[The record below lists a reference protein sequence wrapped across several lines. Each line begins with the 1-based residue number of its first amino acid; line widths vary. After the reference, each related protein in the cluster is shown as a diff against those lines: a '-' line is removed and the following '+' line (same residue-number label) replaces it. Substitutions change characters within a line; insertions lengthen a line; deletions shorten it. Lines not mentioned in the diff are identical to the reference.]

1 MSGPRRVLTPVTI
14 TARYPTH
21 SAGRT
26 QAAVSD
32 DGLWKYDRI
41 EITGTPWDTV
51 YVPTGESAWFSS
63 LPKARAATADGSALA
78 QIEARRQEAAA

>member
-14 TARYPTH
+14 TERYPTH

-26 QAAVSD
+26 QAWAAVSD

-63 LPKARAATADGSALA
+63 
-78 QIEARRQEAAA
+78 QIEARRQEMAA